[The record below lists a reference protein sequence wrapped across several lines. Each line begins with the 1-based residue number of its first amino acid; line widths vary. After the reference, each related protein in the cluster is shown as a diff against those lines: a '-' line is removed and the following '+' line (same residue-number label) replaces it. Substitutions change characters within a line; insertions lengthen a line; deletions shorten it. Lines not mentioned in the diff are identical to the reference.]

1 MSETAATK
9 DRYLG
14 HVGVS
19 TQDVA
24 RAKQLGKT
32 NWVES
37 TTSRPIKVII
47 KSNLFTLFN
56 AILTTAVVVVLLV
69 GNWRDAVFGIVMVS
83 NAVIGIYSEIRAKY
97 VLDSLAILESPRS
110 WVIREGRQ
118 VQVPSAELILGDLV
132 LLRSGDQVPTDG
144 TVLESYG
151 LRVDES
157 MLTGES
163 VPVRKRDGD
172 SVLSGT
178 AVVAGEGLFETL
190 KVGEDSY
197 ANRLTKEAKQF
208 KKVKSEI
215 GQSINT
221 ILKWIS
227 WVILPVVL
235 LLVASQLRSDEG
247 TTWQHAVVLAVA
259 GVVGMIPQGL
269 VLLTSLN
276 FALAGAGL
284 AKRLS
289 LIHI

>member
-97 VLDSLAILESPRS
+97 VLDSLAILES
-110 WVIREGRQ
+110 
-118 VQVPSAELILGDLV
+118 
-132 LLRSGDQVPTDG
+132 
-144 TVLESYG
+144 
-151 LRVDES
+151 
-157 MLTGES
+157 
-163 VPVRKRDGD
+163 
-172 SVLSGT
+172 
-178 AVVAGEGLFETL
+178 
-190 KVGEDSY
+190 
-197 ANRLTKEAKQF
+197 
-208 KKVKSEI
+208 
-215 GQSINT
+215 
-221 ILKWIS
+221 
-227 WVILPVVL
+227 
-235 LLVASQLRSDEG
+235 
-247 TTWQHAVVLAVA
+247 
-259 GVVGMIPQGL
+259 QGL
-269 VLLTSLN
+269 
-276 FALAGAGL
+276 G
-284 AKRLS
+284 
-289 LIHI
+289 